1 MSAHFHAIFQNRCA
15 SIRVAFIAQRNAMPE
30 RDILANSSIRVD
42 HQTIAMVNA
51 KPLTNFQIPVQ
62 LHVKDGVGD
71 CPIKPQIWAKKQ
83 TIHTLHLIYM
93 LGEAK
98 AD

>member
-1 MSAHFHAIFQNRCA
+1 
-15 SIRVAFIAQRNAMPE
+15 
-30 RDILANSSIRVD
+30 
-42 HQTIAMVNA
+42 
-51 KPLTNFQIPVQ
+51 
-62 LHVKDGVGD
+62 VKDGVGD